1 MNLDPGHVVDN
12 KYRIVRLLGAGGM
25 GAVYEGENLRIRRR
39 VAIKLLHA
47 GVSSAQDVVTRFE
60 REAQAAGT
68 IGSEHICEVLDL
80 GVLQDGTRYMVM
92 EYLDGETLSSRVKRL
107 GRMIPM
113 QSIPV
118 MLQVLEGLGA
128 AHMAGIVH
136 RDLKPDNIFLLRS
149 RSGMADFVKIID
161 FGVSKFTQMG
171 SEEMNVTRADAVIG
185 TPYYMSPEQ
194 ARGGAVDARSDIYAL
209 GVLLYQAST
218 GQVPFQAA
226 TFNELLFKIAL
237 EAPPPPQHYVPDIDA
252 EFATIISRAMAREPA
267 HRFQSCFEFRDALI
281 GWQVSHTSTGGA
293 HAMAGAAPP
302 GFGRPQTAPP
312 GQLMAPAAPAPPE
325 SPQATANAWGQA
337 SSTSGTAVAKKSN
350 ALPIAL
356 GVLGAVVL
364 GGGALLAFLF
374 LGTPPAADTKATT
387 AAAQQAPPAPVASVA
402 EAPAPAAPAP
412 PPAEPAPT
420 ASAPAEDL
428 QFETT
433 PAADSAPAAKGPGAT
448 PVAKAPAATLT
459 KPSTPSTAKP
469 PATTTKKPAAP
480 GDFGY

>member
-1 MNLDPGHVVDN
+1 MNLDPGHIVDN

-47 GVSSAQDVVTRFE
+47 SVSSAQDVVTRFE

-80 GVLQDGTRYMVM
+80 GVLQDGTKYMVM

-107 GRMIPM
+107 GRMIPT
-113 QSIPV
+113 QSIPI

-128 AHMAGIVH
+128 AHTAGIVH

-149 RSGMADFVKIID
+149 RAGVTDFVKIID

-171 SEEMNVTRADAVIG
+171 GEEMNVTRADAVIG

-237 EAPPPPQHYVPDIDA
+237 ETPPPPQHYVPDLDA
-252 EFATIISRAMAREPA
+252 EFAAIISRAMARDPA
-267 HRFQSCFEFRDALI
+267 HRFQSCFEFRDVLLA
-281 GWQVSHTSTGGA
+281 WQVNHTSAGGA
-293 HAMAGAAPP
+293 HGTPMGAAP
-302 GFGRPQTAPP
+302 GFGRVQTAPP
-312 GQLMAPAAPAPPE
+312 GYLTAPPAQAAPE
-325 SPQATANAWGQA
+325 NPQATANAWGQA
-337 SSTSGTAVAKKSN
+337 SSTTGIVVPAKSN
-350 ALPIAL
+350 ALTIAL
-356 GVLGAVVL
+356 SVLAAVVL
-364 GGGALLAFLF
+364 SGGALLAYLF
-374 LGTPPAADTKATT
+374 IGNPPVPDTKGST
-387 AAAQQAPPAPVASVA
+387 AAAEQASPPPPASA
-402 EAPAPAAPAP
+402 AAPAP
-412 PPAEPAPT
+412 PPPASPEPP
-420 ASAPAEDL
+420 ASAAPPAEDL
-428 QFETT
+428 QFETNP
-433 PAADSAPAAKGPGAT
+433 PAAAPAPAAPGP
-448 PVAKAPAATLT
+448 V
-459 KPSTPSTAKP
+459 AKP
-469 PATTTKKPAAP
+469 PAPPPPTTVKPSTAPTVKPPTTKKPP
-480 GDFGY
+480 GGFDPGY